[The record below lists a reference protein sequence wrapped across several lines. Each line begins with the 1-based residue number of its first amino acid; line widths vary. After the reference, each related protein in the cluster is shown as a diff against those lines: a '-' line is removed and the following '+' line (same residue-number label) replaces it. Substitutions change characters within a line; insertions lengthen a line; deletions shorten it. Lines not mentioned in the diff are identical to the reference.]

1 MQKTTRQKLLQY
13 VDSANKLAEQVKKN
27 IQKDG
32 CIDDKTVLALN
43 EYIIAANEIE
53 DGTNVLRKQNDQL
66 N

>member
-1 MQKTTRQKLLQY
+1 MNTRQKLLRY
-13 VDSANKLAEQVKKN
+13 VDMANKLAEQVKKN

-43 EYIIAANEIE
+43 EFIIAANEIE
-53 DGTNVLRKQNDQL
+53 DGTNVLRKQNEQL